1 MKRILF
7 LLLVLG
13 LSYAVASTSGAGLPW
28 EGPLET
34 IKQSISGPVAFVV
47 SLLAL
52 IGAGAGLI
60 WGGELSGF
68 IKTLIYVVVVIALIV
83 GANSFLSMF
92 TTSGALI

>member
-1 MKRILF
+1 MGRFLF

-13 LSYAVASTSGAGLPW
+13 LSYALASTSGAGLPW

-52 IGAGAGLI
+52 IGAGAGLV